1 MLEEVKMQDY
11 FKRQLPEHTDI
22 FRNSKILIL
31 GCGGLGTNLCFMLA
45 KSGIGTIKI
54 VDYDTVEY
62 SNLNRQIYRPTDVG
76 KFKVDAF
83 KEICDEFL
91 PFANITCENI
101 KIDSKNVDNLTEGY
115 DIVLEA
121 LDDEYA
127 KSLVLEHFIATDKKL
142 ISVSGIGG
150 VKKLDMKIKKMNN
163 IVVCGD
169 FETKTDIGL
178 YYPNVMMAAST
189 QAITALNWLLEENN
203 GR

>member
-1 MLEEVKMQDY
+1 MENIL
-11 FKRQLPEHTDI
+11 KRQIPDHTHI
-22 FRNSKILIL
+22 FRKSKILIL

-45 KSGIGTIKI
+45 KSGVGHIKI

-76 KFKVDAF
+76 KYKVNAF
-83 KEICDEFL
+83 KEICDDFL
-91 PFANITCENI
+91 PFANISVENI
-101 KIDSKNVDNLTEGY
+101 KITEDNIDEMAEGY

-127 KSLVLEHFIATDKKL
+127 KSLVLEHFIGTDKKL

-189 QAITALNWLLEENN
+189 QAIIALNWLLEENN

>member
-1 MLEEVKMQDY
+1 MQEI
-11 FKRQLPEHTDI
+11 FKRQIPEHTDI
-22 FRNSKILIL
+22 FRKSKILIL
-31 GCGGLGTNLCFMLA
+31 GCGGLGTNSCFLLA

-76 KFKVDAF
+76 KYKVDAF
-83 KEICDEFL
+83 KEICGEFL
-91 PFANITCENI
+91 PFANISVENI
-101 KIDSKNVDNLTEGY
+101 KVTESNIDKLTDGY
-115 DIVLEA
+115 DIVIEA
-121 LDDEYA
+121 FDDEYA
-127 KSLVLEHFIATDKKL
+127 KSLALEHFIGTDKKL

-189 QAITALNWLLEENN
+189 QAIIALNWLLEENN

>member
-1 MLEEVKMQDY
+1 
-11 FKRQLPEHTDI
+11 
-22 FRNSKILIL
+22 
-31 GCGGLGTNLCFMLA
+31 MLA

-54 VDYDTVEY
+54 VDYDQVEY

-76 KFKVDAF
+76 KYKVDAF
-83 KEICDEFL
+83 KEICGEFL
-91 PFANITCENI
+91 PFANISVENI
-101 KIDSKNVDNLTEGY
+101 KITENNIDELTDGY

-150 VKKLDMKIKKMNN
+150 VKKLDMKLKKMNN

-189 QAITALNWLLEENN
+189 QAIIALNWLLEENN

>member
-1 MLEEVKMQDY
+1 MENI
-11 FKRQLPEHTDI
+11 FKRQIPDHTHI
-22 FRNSKILIL
+22 FRKSKILIL

-54 VDYDTVEY
+54 VDYDKVEY

-76 KFKVDAF
+76 KYKVDAF
-83 KEICDEFL
+83 KEICNEFL
-91 PFANITCENI
+91 PFANISVENI
-101 KIDSKNVDNLTEGY
+101 KIKENNIDEMTEGY

-189 QAITALNWLLEENN
+189 QAIIALNWLLEENN

>member
-1 MLEEVKMQDY
+1 MENI
-11 FKRQLPEHTDI
+11 FKRQIPEHTHI
-22 FRNSKILIL
+22 FRKSKILIL

-45 KSGIGTIKI
+45 KSGVGHIKI

-76 KFKVDAF
+76 KYKVDAF

-91 PFANITCENI
+91 PFANISVENI
-101 KIDSKNVDNLTEGY
+101 KITENNIDELTEGY

-121 LDDEYA
+121 FDDEYA
-127 KSLVLEHFIATDKKL
+127 KSLVLEHFIGTDKKL

-178 YYPNVMMAAST
+178 Y
-189 QAITALNWLLEENN
+189 
-203 GR
+203 

>member
-1 MLEEVKMQDY
+1 MENI
-11 FKRQLPEHTDI
+11 FKRQIPDHTHI
-22 FRNSKILIL
+22 FRKSKILIL

-54 VDYDTVEY
+54 VDYDKVEY

-76 KFKVDAF
+76 KYKVDAF

-91 PFANITCENI
+91 PFASISVENI
-101 KIDSKNVDNLTEGY
+101 KITENNIDEMTEGY

-127 KSLVLEHFIATDKKL
+127 KSLVLEHFIGTDKKL

-150 VKKLDMKIKKMNN
+150 VKKLNMKIKKMNN

-178 YYPNVMMAAST
+178 YYPNVMMAACT
-189 QAITALNWLLEENN
+189 QAIIALNWLLEENN

>member
-1 MLEEVKMQDY
+1 MENI
-11 FKRQLPEHTDI
+11 FKRQIPEHTHI
-22 FRNSKILIL
+22 FRKSKILIL

-54 VDYDTVEY
+54 VDYDKVEY
-62 SNLNRQIYRPTDVG
+62 SNLNRQIYRPKDVG
-76 KFKVDAF
+76 KYKVDAF

-91 PFANITCENI
+91 PFANISVENI
-101 KIDSKNVDNLTEGY
+101 KITENNIDELTDGY

-127 KSLVLEHFIATDKKL
+127 KSLVLEHFIETDKKL

-189 QAITALNWLLEENN
+189 QAIIALNWLLEENN

>member
-1 MLEEVKMQDY
+1 MENI
-11 FKRQLPEHTDI
+11 FKRQLIKHTEI
-22 FRNSKILIL
+22 FKKAKVLIL
-31 GCGGLGTNLCFMLA
+31 GCGGLGTNLCFLLA
-45 KSGIGTIKI
+45 KSGVGHIKI

-62 SNLNRQIYRPTDVG
+62 SNLNRQIYRPTDIG
-76 KFKVDAF
+76 KRKVDAF
-83 KEICDEFL
+83 EEICNEFV
-91 PFANITCENI
+91 PFCDISFENI
-101 KIDSKNVDNLTEGY
+101 KVTEDNVDCLTDGY
-115 DIVLEA
+115 DVVLEA

-150 VKKLDMKIKKMNN
+150 VDMLDIKIKKMNN

-169 FETKTDIGL
+169 FKTKTDIGL

-189 QAITALNWLLEENN
+189 QAIIALNWLLEEKN

>member
-1 MLEEVKMQDY
+1 M
-11 FKRQLPEHTDI
+11 
-22 FRNSKILIL
+22 
-31 GCGGLGTNLCFMLA
+31 GTNSCFLLA

-54 VDYDTVEY
+54 VDYDKVEY

-76 KFKVDAF
+76 KYKVDAF

-91 PFANITCENI
+91 PFANISVENI
-101 KIDSKNVDNLTEGY
+101 KVTESNIDKLTDGY
-115 DIVLEA
+115 DIVIEA
-121 LDDEYA
+121 FDDEYA
-127 KSLVLEHFIATDKKL
+127 KSLALEHFIGTDKKL

-169 FETKTDIGL
+169 FVTKTDIGL

-189 QAITALNWLLEENN
+189 QAIIALNWLLEENN

>member
-1 MLEEVKMQDY
+1 MENI
-11 FKRQLPEHTDI
+11 FKRQIPDHTHI
-22 FRNSKILIL
+22 FRKSKILIL

-54 VDYDTVEY
+54 VDYDKVEY

-76 KFKVDAF
+76 KYKVDAF

-91 PFANITCENI
+91 PFANISVENI
-101 KIDSKNVDNLTEGY
+101 KIDSENVDSLTEGY
-115 DIVLEA
+115 DIVMEA

-189 QAITALNWLLEENN
+189 QAIIALNWLLEENN

>member
-1 MLEEVKMQDY
+1 MENI
-11 FKRQLPEHTDI
+11 FKRQIPEHTHI
-22 FRNSKILIL
+22 FRKSKILIL

-45 KSGIGTIKI
+45 KSGVGTIKI
-54 VDYDTVEY
+54 VDYDKVEY

-76 KFKVDAF
+76 KYKVDAF

-91 PFANITCENI
+91 PFANISVENI
-101 KIDSKNVDNLTEGY
+101 KITENNIDELTDGY

-127 KSLVLEHFIATDKKL
+127 KSLVFEHFIATDKKL

-189 QAITALNWLLEENN
+189 QAIIALNWLLEENN

>member
-1 MLEEVKMQDY
+1 MENI
-11 FKRQLPEHTDI
+11 FKRQIPEQTHI
-22 FRNSKILIL
+22 FRKSKILIL

-54 VDYDTVEY
+54 VDYDKVEY

-76 KFKVDAF
+76 KYKVDAF

-91 PFANITCENI
+91 PFANISVENI
-101 KIDSKNVDNLTEGY
+101 KIDSENVDSLTEGY
-115 DIVLEA
+115 DIVMEA

-150 VKKLDMKIKKMNN
+150 VKKLDMKTKKMKN

-189 QAITALNWLLEENN
+189 QAIIALNWLLEENN

>member
-1 MLEEVKMQDY
+1 MENI
-11 FKRQLPEHTDI
+11 FIRQIPEHTHI
-22 FRNSKILIL
+22 FRKSKILIL

-76 KFKVDAF
+76 KYKVDAF

-91 PFANITCENI
+91 PFANISVENI
-101 KIDSKNVDNLTEGY
+101 KITEYNIDELTEGY

-127 KSLVLEHFIATDKKL
+127 KSLVLEHFIGTDKKL

-150 VKKLDMKIKKMNN
+150 VKKLDMKIKKMKN
-163 IVVCGD
+163 ICC
-169 FETKTDIGL
+169 
-178 YYPNVMMAAST
+178 
-189 QAITALNWLLEENN
+189 
-203 GR
+203 

>member
-1 MLEEVKMQDY
+1 MENI
-11 FKRQLPEHTDI
+11 FKRQILEHTHV
-22 FRNSKILIL
+22 FRKSKILIL
-31 GCGGLGTNLCFMLA
+31 GCGGLGTNSCFLLA
-45 KSGIGTIKI
+45 KSGIGNIKI
-54 VDYDTVEY
+54 VDYDKVEY

-76 KFKVDAF
+76 KYKVDAF

-91 PFANITCENI
+91 PFVNISVENI
-101 KIDSKNVDNLTEGY
+101 KITEDNIDEMTEGY

-150 VKKLDMKIKKMNN
+150 VKKIDMKIKRMNN

-189 QAITALNWLLEENN
+189 QAIIALNWLLEENN

>member
-1 MLEEVKMQDY
+1 MQDY

-22 FRNSKILIL
+22 FRNSKFLIL

-54 VDYDTVEY
+54 VDYDTVEN

-76 KFKVDAF
+76 KLKVSAF

-91 PFANITCENI
+91 PFANISVENI
-101 KIDSKNVDNLTEGY
+101 KIDSENVHSLTEGY

-121 LDDEYA
+121 LDDEYT
-127 KSLVLEHFIATDKKL
+127 KSLVLEHFIGTDKKL

-150 VKKLDMKIKKMNN
+150 VKKLDIKIKKMNN

-169 FETKTDIGL
+169 FETETDNGL
-178 YYPNVMMAAST
+178 YYPNVMMVAST
-189 QAITALNWLLEENN
+189 QAIFALNWLLEENN

>member
-1 MLEEVKMQDY
+1 MENI
-11 FKRQLPEHTDI
+11 FKRQIPDHTHI
-22 FRNSKILIL
+22 FRKSKILIL

-45 KSGIGTIKI
+45 KSGVGHIKI
-54 VDYDTVEY
+54 VDYDKVEY

-76 KFKVDAF
+76 KYKVDAF
-83 KEICDEFL
+83 KEICDDFL
-91 PFANITCENI
+91 PFANISVENI
-101 KIDSKNVDNLTEGY
+101 KITEDNIDEMTEGY

-127 KSLVLEHFIATDKKL
+127 KSLVLEHFIGTDKKL

-178 YYPNVMMAAST
+178 YYPNVMIAAST
-189 QAITALNWLLEENN
+189 QAIIALNWLLEENN

>member
-1 MLEEVKMQDY
+1 MENI
-11 FKRQLPEHTDI
+11 FKRQIPDHTHI
-22 FRNSKILIL
+22 FRKSKILIL

-54 VDYDTVEY
+54 VDYDKVEY

-76 KFKVDAF
+76 KYKVDAF

-91 PFANITCENI
+91 PFASISVENI
-101 KIDSKNVDNLTEGY
+101 KITENNIDEMTDGY

-127 KSLVLEHFIATDKKL
+127 KSLVLGHFIGTDKKL

-178 YYPNVMMAAST
+178 YYPNVMIVAST
-189 QAITALNWLLEENN
+189 QAIIALNWLLEIN
-203 GR
+203 

>member
-1 MLEEVKMQDY
+1 MENI
-11 FKRQLPEHTDI
+11 FKRQIPEHTHI

-54 VDYDTVEY
+54 VDYDKVEY

-76 KFKVDAF
+76 KLKVDAF

-91 PFANITCENI
+91 PFANISVENI
-101 KIDSKNVDNLTEGY
+101 KIDSENVDSLTEGY
-115 DIVLEA
+115 DIVMEA

-189 QAITALNWLLEENN
+189 QAIIALNWLLEENN